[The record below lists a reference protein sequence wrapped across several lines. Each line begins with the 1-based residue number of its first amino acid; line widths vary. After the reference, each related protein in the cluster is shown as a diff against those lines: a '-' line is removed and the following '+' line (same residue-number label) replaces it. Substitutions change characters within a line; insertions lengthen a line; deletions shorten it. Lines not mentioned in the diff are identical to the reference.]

1 MIVNGPIGP
10 NMESVPNL
18 VKEELKSGNEEKE
31 SNLKIKSE
39 NCNTKS
45 CPNPGMHKIMTRY
58 LGILTKQFKN

>member
-31 SNLKIKSE
+31 SNLKMGGNLVLEKQLSLKIAILNHVQIQVCIK
-39 NCNTKS
+39 
-45 CPNPGMHKIMTRY
+45 
-58 LGILTKQFKN
+58 